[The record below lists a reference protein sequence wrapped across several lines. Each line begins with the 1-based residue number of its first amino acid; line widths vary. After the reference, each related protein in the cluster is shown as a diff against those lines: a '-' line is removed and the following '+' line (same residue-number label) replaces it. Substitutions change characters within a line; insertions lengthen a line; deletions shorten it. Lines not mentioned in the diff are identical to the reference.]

1 MKMMSVSL
9 VQGLASFIVDCLNQ
23 TSPTT
28 LHDAPPT
35 TSTPGIFNNCNC
47 FLPLRIIYSIV
58 LKSARRTDD
67 DSFRNCSRAYDVVVM
82 EEYSSSCTC
91 GRWCGDCIGTTSF
104 FRSFRIDSRIMDR
117 YRAKTSRCNPECL
130 VIEQCWNAQNVQ
142 RERGC
147 LEMPG
152 RWLCPAKILSLL
164 FSPHCGGGKK
174 VRCLGGGRRR
184 QWVCCRWRRGDVSY
198 HWLIRVY

>member
-91 GRWCGDCIGTTSF
+91 GRWCGDCIWKTSF

-130 VIEQCWNAQNVQ
+130 VIEQWKSLKCS
-142 RERGC
+142 ECPTMTKG
-147 LEMPG
+147 MPG
-152 RWLCPAKILSLL
+152 RWLCPAKIAVIVVFSPLRRRKEGTLFGWRSPPAMGVLSMKTWRRLLSLT
-164 FSPHCGGGKK
+164 H
-174 VRCLGGGRRR
+174 
-184 QWVCCRWRRGDVSY
+184 
-198 HWLIRVY
+198 